1 MRSATQHALAA
12 VKREIDTVTQM
23 DTDSVRNLFG
33 VVDALAE
40 SKLLASALV
49 ERGASPES
57 KRTLVERVFGSQ
69 LGGAATRVLAT
80 VAAQKWESA
89 AELIHVTQEAAIRA
103 LAQAT
108 GNHDQLG
115 NELDAFLD
123 TVLSNGDLELSLGT
137 RLQTADTKVELVNRL
152 FGQRLSGDT
161 IRILNSLFTH
171 SGGRRTRRLVSWAR
185 EAIADQANRQVAV
198 ITVAKPM
205 SDTQLAR
212 LRAGLAARFGRE
224 VAVNQLID
232 SAVIGGMR
240 IEFGDVVIDD
250 TAAARLHDL
259 RLQLA

>member
-12 VKREIDTVTQM
+12 VKREIDTLTQA

-33 VVDALAE
+33 AVDVLAN
-40 SKLLASALV
+40 SKPLASALV
-49 ERGASPES
+49 ERGVAPES

-89 AELIHVTQEAAIRA
+89 EELIHVTQEAAIRA

-115 NELDAFLD
+115 TELDAFLD

-137 RLQTADTKVELVNRL
+137 RLQSPETKVELVNRL
-152 FGQRLSGDT
+152 FGQRLSADT
-161 IRILNSLFTH
+161 MRILTSLFTY
-171 SGGRRTRRLVSWAR
+171 SGGRRTRRLVGWAR
-185 EAIADQANRQVAV
+185 GAVADQANRQVAV
-198 ITVAKPM
+198 VTVAR
-205 SDTQLAR
+205 SLQETQLAR
-212 LRAGLAARFGRE
+212 LKAGLSARFGRE
-224 VAVNQLID
+224 VAVNQIID
-232 SAVIGGMR
+232 PAVIGGMR